1 MTIPEKPT
9 SSKQRYVTTETGIE
23 RVRELAEAKE
33 DQNWRFRTF
42 IKGVDLSVKELDSIA
57 HRHYKDIARRIDC
70 STCANC
76 CKEVS
81 PKLSEADVTRLASCL
96 GISFSELT
104 AAHLRPTEDGDA
116 YCFRQ
121 KPCPFLQNNR
131 CTVYDARPDDC
142 RSFPHLHK
150 DEFVFRLIQVVNN
163 CSVCPIVYNVFER
176 LKKELWHSK
185 RI

>member
-1 MTIPEKPT
+1 MHI
-9 SSKQRYVTTETGIE
+9 ETDIE

-33 DQNWRFRTF
+33 NQNWRFRTF
-42 IKGVDLSVKELDSIA
+42 LKGVDLSVKELDSIA
-57 HRHYKDIARRIDC
+57 HRHYKDIARQIDC
-70 STCANC
+70 VTCANC

-81 PKLSEADVTRLASCL
+81 PKLSEDDVTRLASCL
-96 GISFSELT
+96 GISPSELIV
-104 AAHLRPTEDGDA
+104 AHLRPTEDCDA

-121 KPCPFLQNNR
+121 KPCAFLQKNR
-131 CTVYDARPDDC
+131 CTVYDACPDDC

-176 LKKELWHSK
+176 LKEELWRSK

>member
-1 MTIPEKPT
+1 MQ
-9 SSKQRYVTTETGIE
+9 SKIISNANRRLTAPKAE
-23 RVRELAEAKE
+23 R
-33 DQNWRFRTF
+33 
-42 IKGVDLSVKELDSIA
+42 DL
-57 HRHYKDIARRIDC
+57 
-70 STCANC
+70 
-76 CKEVS
+76 CKT
-81 PKLSEADVTRLASCL
+81 P
-96 GISFSELT
+96 SELT
-104 AAHLRPTEDGDA
+104 AAHLRPTEDKDA

-121 KPCPFLQNNR
+121 KPCPFLRNNC

-176 LKKELWHSK
+176 LKEELWHSK

>member
-1 MTIPEKPT
+1 MGSARKGFMHI
-9 SSKQRYVTTETGIE
+9 ETDIE

-42 IKGVDLSVKELDSIA
+42 LKSVDLSVKELDSIA
-57 HRHYKDIARRIDC
+57 HRHYKDIARQIDC
-70 STCANC
+70 GTCANC

-81 PKLSEADVTRLASCL
+81 PKLSEEDVTRLASCL
-96 GISFSELT
+96 GISPSELT
-104 AAHLRPTEDGDA
+104 AAYLRPTEDGDA

-121 KPCPFLQNNR
+121 KPCPFLRNNR

-176 LKKELWHSK
+176 LKEELQHSK